1 MPAHTVTIKG
11 LEMPEGAEDDDAI
24 SDDDTSQDPDKAL
37 AKVVLDPVL
46 YEKPVSP
53 TEATSSAVGKKKKT
67 KKSDK
72 KLNGDSV
79 DKTGEKSVDKKE
91 KKKKSKKRKEEV
103 QAPAREEY
111 EETEETVEGAEP
123 LLSPPKN
130 QFHELAQN
138 DELTVLF
145 SNLSLNALD
154 NSFDCSLKIE
164 SRQSDKLP
172 DVEISWDDS
181 DRVKECESSVPEGSS
196 SAQLLRLKIQN
207 PSIEAS
213 SVSGTIKYSIEETA
227 HELSVVLPIPLSSFV
242 RKPETDQ
249 PVSEVVT
256 QLTSF
261 SSLIIEYEGG
271 FNKFL
276 QKLTGHIQ
284 FKGE

>member
-1 MPAHTVTIKG
+1 M
-11 LEMPEGAEDDDAI
+11 
-24 SDDDTSQDPDKAL
+24 
-37 AKVVLDPVL
+37 
-46 YEKPVSP
+46 
-53 TEATSSAVGKKKKT
+53 
-67 KKSDK
+67 
-72 KLNGDSV
+72 NGDSV
-79 DKTGEKSVDKKE
+79 EKTEDKPVDKKE

-123 LLSPPKN
+123 LISLPKN
-130 QFHELAQN
+130 EFHELTQN

-145 SNLSLNALD
+145 SNLSLNPLD

-172 DVEISWDDS
+172 DVEISWDES

-196 SAQLLRLKIQN
+196 SAQLLRLKIQS

-213 SVSGTIKYSIEETA
+213 SVSGTIKYSIEEA
-227 HELSVVLPIPLSSFV
+227 SHELSVVLPIPLSSFV

-261 SSLIIEYEGG
+261 SSLIIEYDGG
-271 FNKFL
+271 LNKFL
-276 QKLTGHIQ
+276 QKLIRHIQ